1 MKKKYFINANIIDP
15 HNSLNEMGGLIIDE
29 NGKIEA
35 IGKKVNTNNIPT
47 REKIINLNGKYIFP
61 GLVDMR
67 VFVGEP
73 GYEYKENF
81 RTLSEAALSGGVTS
95 VVTMPNTNPVI
106 DNVSIVDFLR
116 LRGKDKSKINIF
128 PTAALTIG
136 TVGENMTEF
145 GLLQSKGIIGFTDG
159 VKTIQ
164 NPRIMNRIMNSA
176 SDLKSLIIQHAEDA
190 ELSKDGMINDGIIA
204 TKLGLQGIPISA
216 ELLIIE
222 RDLTLLEYNNCRY
235 HISQISS
242 ANSVDIIRERKSKI
256 DFSCGVSINNLSLNE
271 NDIGDFKTFLKLSPP
286 LRTETDRN
294 ALVQGLNDE
303 TIEILVNQ
311 SLLQAEMGCD
321 VLAPSDM
328 MDGRIGK
335 IRKALDKNKYQSVQI
350 LSYAAK
356 YASSF
361 YGPFRD
367 AVGSKGA
374 LKGDKKTYQMDYRNS
389 DESLREV
396 ALDIKEGADMVMVK
410 PGMPYLDI
418 IRSIKDKFKLPVL
431 AYQVSGEYSLIEN
444 AIRKKMINKDAVYES
459 LVAFKRAGANAIV
472 SYYAD
477 RLDKII

>member
-15 HNSLNEMGGLIIDE
+15 HNSLNEIGGIIIGE

-35 IGKKVNTNNIPT
+35 VGKKVNTINIPS
-47 REKIINLNGKYIFP
+47 REKVIDLNGKYIFP
-61 GLVDMR
+61 GIVDMR

-106 DNVSIVDFLR
+106 DNVSIVDFLKR
-116 LRGKDKSKINIF
+116 RGRDKSKINIY
-128 PTAALTIG
+128 PTAALT
-136 TVGENMTEF
+136 VKAEGENMTEF

-176 SDLKSLIIQHAEDA
+176 ADLKSLIIQHAEDA

-222 RDLTLLEYNNCRY
+222 RDLTLLEYNSCRY
-235 HISQISS
+235 HIAQISS
-242 ANSVDIIRERKSKI
+242 ANSVDIIRERKNKVN
-256 DFSCGVSINNLSLNE
+256 FSCGVSINNLSLNE

-303 TIEILVNQ
+303 TIDVIVSDHKPEDEENKRLTFAQAETGASGIETLLPLSLELYHNGSVELKTIIKALTSKPAEIL
-311 SLLQAEMGCD
+311 
-321 VLAPSDM
+321 
-328 MDGRIGK
+328 K
-335 IRKALDKNKYQSVQI
+335 INKGNLSTGNDADFCIVDINKPWVVRKEKLISKSKNTPI
-350 LSYAAK
+350 E
-356 YASSF
+356 
-361 YGPFRD
+361 
-367 AVGSKGA
+367 
-374 LKGDKKTYQMDYRNS
+374 DKKLQGKVISTF
-389 DESLREV
+389 
-396 ALDIKEGADMVMVK
+396 VK
-410 PGMPYLDI
+410 GEEL
-418 IRSIKDKFKLPVL
+418 FK
-431 AYQVSGEYSLIEN
+431 SE
-444 AIRKKMINKDAVYES
+444 
-459 LVAFKRAGANAIV
+459 
-472 SYYAD
+472 
-477 RLDKII
+477 